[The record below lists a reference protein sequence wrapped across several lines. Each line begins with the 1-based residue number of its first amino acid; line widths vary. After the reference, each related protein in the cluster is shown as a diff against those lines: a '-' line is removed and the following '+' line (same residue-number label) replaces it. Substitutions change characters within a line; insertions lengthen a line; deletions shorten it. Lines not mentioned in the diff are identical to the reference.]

1 MAYLQ
6 PPLTIISS
14 NDSTKLSS
22 STTTTSSSRLNNNS
36 KSSIESFRLPA
47 ATWFDEDQNHFVALE
62 ERIVD
67 RTTNSNN
74 HYRSS
79 FNSGLISGFESLL
92 TNTTEGT
99 GEEGD
104 DEFELVRY
112 QAFGLPQKKKR
123 LKKNNTAR
131 VDNSI
136 TSVEEED
143 HTTFEDYDIRGDEEE
158 DDDDSQEEDLR
169 TNNLSAFES
178 AAKKFAAKERK
189 NKSLVTEIAVSFP
202 LPLSL
207 ANMESSREEQS
218 TLGNTEEDY
227 TATTTDDDDDT
238 TTVMVT
244 RRIPILAKF
253 SPVVDG
259 VRYLALQYTPT

>member
-14 NDSTKLSS
+14 NDNSTTKLSS
-22 STTTTSSSRLNNNS
+22 STTTSSSSRLNNNS
-36 KSSIESFRLPA
+36 SKSSSIESFRLPA

-67 RTTNSNN
+67 RRTTNSNN

-99 GEEGD
+99 GGEEEGD

-207 ANMESSREEQS
+207 LYGAPMTIRSPASFMEIE
-218 TLGNTEEDY
+218 
-227 TATTTDDDDDT
+227 
-238 TTVMVT
+238 
-244 RRIPILAKF
+244 
-253 SPVVDG
+253 
-259 VRYLALQYTPT
+259 

>member
-1 MAYLQ
+1 M
-6 PPLTIISS
+6 
-14 NDSTKLSS
+14 
-22 STTTTSSSRLNNNS
+22 
-36 KSSIESFRLPA
+36 
-47 ATWFDEDQNHFVALE
+47 ALE

-67 RTTNSNN
+67 RTTNSNHN
-74 HYRSS
+74 YRSS

-123 LKKNNTAR
+123 PKKKNNTDR

-143 HTTFEDYDIRGDEEE
+143 HTTFEDYDIRGDDED
-158 DDDDSQEEDLR
+158 DDDDSQEEEDLGTSLR

-178 AAKKFAAKERK
+178 AAKKYAAKERK

-218 TLGNTEEDY
+218 TLGNTEEDN
-227 TATTTDDDDDT
+227 TATTMTDDDDET

>member
-1 MAYLQ
+1 M
-6 PPLTIISS
+6 
-14 NDSTKLSS
+14 
-22 STTTTSSSRLNNNS
+22 
-36 KSSIESFRLPA
+36 
-47 ATWFDEDQNHFVALE
+47 ALE
-62 ERIVD
+62 ERIID
-67 RTTNSNN
+67 RTNSNQSYN
-74 HYRSS
+74 YRNS

-123 LKKNNTAR
+123 PKKKNAAR
-131 VDNSI
+131 VNNSI

-143 HTTFEDYDIRGDEEE
+143 HMTFEDYDIRGDE
-158 DDDDSQEEDLR
+158 DDDDSSQEEEDLGTSLR

-218 TLGNTEEDY
+218 TLGNTEEDN
-227 TATTTDDDDDT
+227 TATTDDDDDDT